1 MGAVSLGLS
10 SPIFAASEQDHQITG
25 KIVQINPGATGI
37 VIDDGETDGGAYV
50 WFMRDTKYGTK
61 PKIGE
66 RVTVHY
72 EIGGRKM
79 YVTKI
84 EKAGKAEKG
93 SKKIK
98 ADGQREPS
106 PKPRKAV
113 GCGFGALQT
122 GRVNLLAAETRQSQQ
137 PRNRQARTWIG
148 RRSGCGL
155 ISVSRR

>member
-1 MGAVSLGLS
+1 MKIVACSLMAAVSLGLS
-10 SPIFAASEQDHQITG
+10 SPIFAAGEQDHQITG
-25 KIVQINPGATGI
+25 TIVKINSGATGI

-84 EKAGKAEKG
+84 EKADKAEKG
-93 SKKIK
+93 SKK
-98 ADGQREPS
+98 R
-106 PKPRKAV
+106 
-113 GCGFGALQT
+113 
-122 GRVNLLAAETRQSQQ
+122 
-137 PRNRQARTWIG
+137 
-148 RRSGCGL
+148 
-155 ISVSRR
+155 

>member
-1 MGAVSLGLS
+1 MS

-72 EIGGRKM
+72 EIGGRKI

-84 EKAGKAEKG
+84 EKAGTTEKG
-93 SKKIK
+93 SKK
-98 ADGQREPS
+98 
-106 PKPRKAV
+106 
-113 GCGFGALQT
+113 
-122 GRVNLLAAETRQSQQ
+122 N
-137 PRNRQARTWIG
+137 
-148 RRSGCGL
+148 
-155 ISVSRR
+155 

>member
-1 MGAVSLGLS
+1 MTAIVSVALS
-10 SPIFAASEQDHQITG
+10 SAIFAAGEQDQQITG
-25 KIVQINPGATGI
+25 TIVKINSGATGI

-84 EKAGKAEKG
+84 EKADKAEKG
-93 SKKIK
+93 SKNK
-98 ADGQREPS
+98 
-106 PKPRKAV
+106 
-113 GCGFGALQT
+113 
-122 GRVNLLAAETRQSQQ
+122 
-137 PRNRQARTWIG
+137 
-148 RRSGCGL
+148 
-155 ISVSRR
+155 